1 MINSSIKNFSG
12 PFGIILLAAGSS
24 SRLGKPKQLIIF
36 EGKSLL
42 QHGLQVAIDTGIG
55 PVVTVL
61 GANAD
66 LVSREVENQAVLV
79 AINENWKEGMA
90 SSVRKG
96 LQRLLNMA
104 PETNAA
110 IIMVCDQPFVT
121 TKLLIDL
128 VKKYQQT
135 GKPIIASSYDNILG
149 TPALFDKTIFAGL
162 LELKGDTGAKKII
175 KENPDWVESVNF
187 PLGKIDIDTEA
198 DYEGLP
204 QPPEKSGQALRRRG

>member
-1 MINSSIKNFSG
+1 MTNSSTNHSKGDFA
-12 PFGIILLAAGSS
+12 IILLAAGSS
-24 SRLGKPKQLIIF
+24 SRLGKPKQLLMY
-36 EGKSLL
+36 EGKTLL
-42 QHGLQVAIDTGIG
+42 QHSLQVAVDTGMQPLVAVI
-55 PVVTVL
+55 

-66 LVSREVENQAVLV
+66 LVKKEVENQAVAV
-79 AINENWKEGMA
+79 CMNEDWQEGMA
-90 SSVRKG
+90 SSIRNG
-96 LQRLLNMA
+96 LQRLLKEA

-121 TKLLIDL
+121 TKLLMGL

-135 GKPIIASSYDNILG
+135 GKPIIASNYDNILG
-149 TPALFDKTIFAGL
+149 TPALFDKTIFAAL

-175 KENPDWVESVNF
+175 KENQDWVESVNF

-204 QPPEKSGQALRRRG
+204 QPPEKSGG